1 MKFGQIPVCCMTN
14 ISNMF
19 LAQCCSRLFL
29 VVHHLPFLNVPYSP
43 SQKNETLESRHNW
56 LLSNWGSL
64 LNWKGPGTYPQSSK
78 LFNRFVKIIIPIYIY
93 QLAKFVDLMSCG
105 SKDKFKKCT
114 LFHVL
119 ILIMTSQ
126 IW

>member
-19 LAQCCSRLFL
+19 LAQCSRLFL
-29 VVHHLPFLNVPYSP
+29 IVDHLPFLNVPYSP

-105 SKDKFKKCT
+105 SKDKFKKYT